1 MLLLLT
7 KLVLLGA
14 GTGLWL
20 FVSYLMWW
28 RWGVNTKRW
37 QTVTILLL
45 NLTAIGLLLWSASY
59 GNRGCA

>member
-1 MLLLLT
+1 MLLT

-14 GTGLWL
+14 GIGLWL

-28 RWGVNTKRW
+28 RWGVNAKRW

-45 NLTAIGLLLWSASY
+45 NIIALGLLFWSASY

>member
-1 MLLLLT
+1 MLLT

-14 GTGLWL
+14 GIGLWL
-20 FVSYLMWW
+20 FVSYLMWC
-28 RWGVNTKRW
+28 RWGVNTKWW

-45 NLTAIGLLLWSASY
+45 NLIALGLLIWSAAY